1 MSNSIKTMRIAVA
14 GASGRMGHM
23 LIEAVLAQ
31 RLVRVLCPKCR
42 EEDKTPTTASFKM
55 SAGIPANIPVYRAVG
70 CRDCRNTGY
79 HGRRAIFEWM
89 DTSNEI
95 RQLILKSSSSVEIR
109 DAAKKGGMKTLAD
122 DGWRLVRQ
130 GVTTPEEVL
139 RVTKD
144 QSVGDAS
151 GDTSPILAVSPS

>member
-1 MSNSIKTMRIAVA
+1 
-14 GASGRMGHM
+14 
-23 LIEAVLAQ
+23 
-31 RLVRVLCPKCR
+31 
-42 EEDKTPTTASFKM
+42 
-55 SAGIPANIPVYRAVG
+55 VG
-70 CRDCRNTGY
+70 CRECRNTGY

-95 RQLILKSSSSVEIR
+95 RQLILKNASSGEIGE
-109 DAAKKGGMKTLAD
+109 AARRGGMRMLAD
-122 DGWRLVRQ
+122 DGWRLVGL

-151 GDTSPILAVSPS
+151 GDTTELLAVDAAEA